1 MESLYPY
8 NIYMKN
14 TKAIF
19 LILLGT
25 FLLATG
31 FAVAGSFEQ
40 LSGNPFGDG
49 RSASISPAGNSAGT
63 VSMRAAVTPPAPAPA
78 PAKPGL
84 GETIKNFWVDNSRN
98 ILLGGIGAYAG
109 FALFGPVGLVLGALF
124 FLGLGMV

>member
-31 FAVAGSFEQ
+31 FSFAGSYDQ
-40 LSGNPFGDG
+40 LKSNPFGDG
-49 RSASISPAGNSAGT
+49 KSASISPDNRSAGP
-63 VSMRAAVTPPAPAPA
+63 VNLKAAAPAPAPA
-78 PAKPGL
+78 PAKPGV
-84 GETIKNFWVDNSRN
+84 GETIKKFWVDNSRN
-98 ILLGGIGAYAG
+98 ILLGGIGAYLG
-109 FALFGPVGLVLGALF
+109 FALLGPVGLVLGAIF

>member
-1 MESLYPY
+1 MERLYPY
-8 NIYMKN
+8 NIDMKN

-31 FAVAGSFEQ
+31 FAVAGSLDQ

-49 RSASISPAGNSAGT
+49 RAASISPAGSSAGT
-63 VSMRAAVTPPAPAPA
+63 VSMKATVTPPPPAEVK
-78 PAKPGL
+78 KPGL

-109 FALFGPVGLVLGALF
+109 FALFGPVGLILGALF

>member
-1 MESLYPY
+1 MERLYPY

-31 FAVAGSFEQ
+31 FSFAGSYDQ
-40 LSGNPFGDG
+40 LKSNPFGDG
-49 RSASISPAGNSAGT
+49 KSASISPDNRSAGS
-63 VSMRAAVTPPAPAPA
+63 VSMKAAVTPPPAEVK
-78 PAKPGL
+78 KPGL
-84 GETIKNFWVDNSRN
+84 GETIKKFWVDNSRN
-98 ILLGGIGAYAG
+98 ILLGGIGAYLG
-109 FALFGPVGLVLGALF
+109 FALLGPVGLVLGALF